1 MYRGLMIV
9 SVLVVCCLTTVGA
22 IRCYM
27 TKDMGGNMKEVNCSK
42 VNLKENILSAI
53 VDNDSDPMEEII
65 SAMIS
70 DMAQGTFQDIFS
82 DIHGKF
88 PHNRT
93 AANDTHNATSGVT
106 PSANAMETCVKVTG
120 TIGGTLLHE

>member
-1 MYRGLMIV
+1 
-9 SVLVVCCLTTVGA
+9 
-22 IRCYM
+22 M

-42 VNLKENILSAI
+42 VNLKEDILSTIA
-53 VDNDSDPMEEII
+53 DNDSDPMEEII
-65 SAMIS
+65 SAMIN
-70 DMAQGTFQDIFS
+70 DMAKGTFQDIFS

-88 PHNRT
+88 PHNHT